1 MADPTASPGDLPFP
15 SADLSAN
22 LFSLVP
28 PSQLWVRIHLAKDD
42 PLHFS
47 RSERSRWDCGNPFG
61 AMCVAK
67 TVQGAILER
76 FGDQMRAGGPILTK
90 KKTIDFAVTRITL
103 DPQLP
108 VIDLRDDH
116 LFKVGIDSR
125 IFAGD
130 YSVSRAYSAA
140 FMRHPANAH
149 GVLFNSRH
157 DPSQTNLVLFDRY
170 DPGTW
175 IHAGRTI
182 RLRDSTAF
190 WRTAAD
196 LRIAIA

>member
-1 MADPTASPGDLPFP
+1 
-15 SADLSAN
+15 
-22 LFSLVP
+22 
-28 PSQLWVRIHLAKDD
+28 
-42 PLHFS
+42 
-47 RSERSRWDCGNPFG
+47 
-61 AMCVAK
+61 MCIAK
-67 TVQGAILER
+67 TVPGAIMER
-76 FGDQMRAGGPILTK
+76 FGDQMRADGFLLTG

-140 FMRHPANAH
+140 LMSHPANAH
-149 GVLFNSRH
+149 GVLYNSRH
-157 DPSQTNLVLFDRY
+157 DPSQTNLVLFDRH
-170 DPGTW
+170 DPRTW
-175 IHAGRTI
+175 IHAGRTV
-182 RLRDSTAF
+182 RLRDSMAF

-196 LRIAIA
+196 LRIAVV